1 MPIFLTIA
9 ALIAFAANSILCR
22 IALGTGLIDPA
33 GFTIVRLLSA
43 SITLYCLFMFKQALQ
58 IKNSKAISSSNTNN
72 INLNAENNVASK
84 GSWLGSMCLFV
95 YAITF
100 SYAYLNLDTGTGALI
115 LFGAVQ
121 IFMICYSALK
131 GHVLLKIEWLGL
143 AIAFFGFVYLIYPKI
158 HTPSITGLLLMTIS
172 GVAWAG
178 YTIIGKQSRAP
189 LQDTSYNF
197 FRTIP
202 FVLILTIFTINTAA
216 YSLDGI
222 WLAVASGAIMSGLGY
237 AIWYAALKHLTATQA
252 GVLQLSV
259 PIIAALGG
267 VLFMQEQLSMR
278 LIVSLLLVLGGIALV
293 LLGKKLIK

>member
-43 SITLYCLFMFKQALQ
+43 SITLYCLFIFKQVLQ
-58 IKNSKAISSSNTNN
+58 IKNSKAVNYSNINDINVENN
-72 INLNAENNVASK
+72 ITSK
-84 GSWLGSMCLFV
+84 GSWLGSMCLFF

-121 IFMICYSALK
+121 IFMICYSVLK
-131 GHVLLKIEWLGL
+131 GHALLKIEWLGL
-143 AIAFFGFVYLIYPKI
+143 AVAFVGFVYLIYPEI
-158 HTPSITGLLLMTIS
+158 NTPSITGLLLMTIS

-178 YTIIGKQSRAP
+178 YTIIGKQSSAP

-202 FVLILTIFTINTAA
+202 FVLMLTVFTIT
-216 YSLDGI
+216 L
-222 WLAVASGAIMSGLGY
+222 
-237 AIWYAALKHLTATQA
+237 
-252 GVLQLSV
+252 LS
-259 PIIAALGG
+259 IH
-267 VLFMQEQLSMR
+267 
-278 LIVSLLLVLGGIALV
+278 
-293 LLGKKLIK
+293 